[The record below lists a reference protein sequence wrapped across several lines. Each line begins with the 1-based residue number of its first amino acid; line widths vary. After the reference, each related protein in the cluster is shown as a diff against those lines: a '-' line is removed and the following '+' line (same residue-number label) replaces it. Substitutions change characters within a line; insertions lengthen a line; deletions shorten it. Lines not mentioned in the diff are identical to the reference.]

1 MDTTQFNNIVTISP
15 TTVLTVRYGFNRFP
29 NYGYQVSQGFN
40 LASLGFRPALCG
52 RGSLADVP
60 QHHDDLAV
68 QPGDEQQLLL
78 RAPLQELL
86 DRAREVS
93 RASTI

>member
-1 MDTTQFNNIVTISP
+1 MDTTQFNNIMTISP

-40 LASLGFRPALCG
+40 LATLGFDPGLWRRIP
-52 RGSLADVP
+52 SPTFPNVTMTS
-60 QHHDDLAV
+60 HV

-78 RAPLQELL
+78 RAPLEELFGRRWRSI
-86 DRAREVS
+86 RA
-93 RASTI
+93 ATI